1 MNDASDNHG
10 DQEKSVST
18 YSVDIETLQQA
29 ALAGDLPRHCSNWL
43 SIMNRGEA

>member
-29 ALAGDLPRHCSNWL
+29 ALAGDPRHCSNWL

>member
-29 ALAGDLPRHCSNWL
+29 ALAGDPQALFQLAINYEQG
-43 SIMNRGEA
+43 RG